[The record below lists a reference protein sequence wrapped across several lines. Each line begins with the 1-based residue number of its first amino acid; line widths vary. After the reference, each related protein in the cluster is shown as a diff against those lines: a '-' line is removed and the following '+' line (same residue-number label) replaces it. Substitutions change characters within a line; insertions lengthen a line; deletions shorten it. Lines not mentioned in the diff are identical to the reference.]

1 MRKITVTYTVVA
13 PESAEQG
20 DYDDTGF
27 TGEVW
32 EIEPTE
38 DEIDDAGGFMLSA
51 VVDLVADK
59 ISGVE
64 ASNYPDWR
72 RGTWYTDTDAD
83 IDYRTGAET
92 RKSYHLDG
100 FTDDEEREIYRRLTA
115 R

>member
-1 MRKITVTYTVVA
+1 MRKITVTYAIVT

-20 DYDDTGF
+20 DFDDTGF

-38 DEIDDAGGFMLSA
+38 DEINDACGSMLCA
-51 VVDLVADK
+51 VADLVANK
-59 ISGVE
+59 LPGVE

-72 RGTWYTDTDAD
+72 RGTWYTDADGD
-83 IDYRTGAET
+83 IDYLTGAET

-100 FTDDEEREIYRRLTA
+100 FTDDEEREIYLRVA